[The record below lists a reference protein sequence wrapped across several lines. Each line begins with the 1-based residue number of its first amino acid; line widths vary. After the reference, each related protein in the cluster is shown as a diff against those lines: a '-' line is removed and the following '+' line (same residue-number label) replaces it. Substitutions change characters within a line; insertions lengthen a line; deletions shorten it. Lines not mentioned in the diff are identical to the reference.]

1 MDDAA
6 LYSQTKTFLMALAY
20 TQPRILA
27 MFALLPIFNKQV
39 VPGLLRFSIAA
50 AIGALAAPLLMPAI
64 TASDFSGA
72 QILLII
78 AKEAFIGLVMGY
90 LIAIP
95 FWAFEAVGFLIDN
108 QRGASIAATLN
119 PLTGNDSSPLGLL
132 FNQAFIV
139 FFFISGGFLL
149 MLGLLYDSF
158 RLWDVFSWYPQL
170 RPETAPLMIDQLNR
184 LVTIAVLLAS
194 PAVVAMFLA
203 EVGLALVSRFVP
215 QLQVFF
221 LAMPIKSA
229 LAFLVLVLYMATLFE
244 YGGQYVLELK
254 TTVPFLQDQWRSAPE
269 TPTTGVV
276 R

>member
-6 LYSQTKTFLMALAY
+6 FYTQTKTFLMALAY
-20 TQPRILA
+20 TQPRTLA
-27 MFALLPIFNKQV
+27 MFALLPIFNKQI

-50 AIGALAAPLLMPAI
+50 CIGALAAPMLMPTV
-64 TASDFSGA
+64 TASDLSGV

-78 AKEAFIGLVMGY
+78 AKEAFIGLVLGY

-95 FWAFEAVGFLIDN
+95 FWGFEAVGFFIDN

-119 PLTGNDSSPLGLL
+119 PLTGNDSSPMGLL

-149 MLGLLYDSF
+149 MLGLLYDSL
-158 RLWDVFSWYPQL
+158 RLWDVFASYPQL
-170 RPETAPLMIDQLNR
+170 RPETMPLMLEQLNR
-184 LVTIAVLLAS
+184 LVKIAVLLGS
-194 PAVVAMFLA
+194 PAIVAMFLA

-229 LAFLVLVLYMATLFE
+229 LALLVLVLYMSSLFE

-254 TTVPFLQDQWRSAPE
+254 TIVPFLNEQWRSGASASPAG
-269 TPTTGVV
+269 TVP
-276 R
+276 

>member
-1 MDDAA
+1 MNDAE
-6 LYSQTKTFLMALAY
+6 LYSTAKTFLISLAY

-27 MFALLPIFNKQV
+27 MFIAIPIFNRQI
-39 VPGLLRFSIAA
+39 VPGLIRFSIAA
-50 AIGALAAPLLMPAI
+50 ALGALAAPMLVPTVQATDLAA
-64 TASDFSGA
+64 T
-72 QILLII
+72 QIVMLVV
-78 AKEAFIGLVMGY
+78 KEAFVGFMLGY

-119 PLTGNDSSPLGLL
+119 PLTGNDSSPLGIL

-158 RLWDVFSWYPQL
+158 QLWDVFTWYPTL
-170 RPETAPLMIDQLNR
+170 RPDTMPLLLEQLNR
-184 LVTIAVLLAS
+184 ILRLALLLGS
-194 PAVVAMFLA
+194 PVIVAMFLA
-203 EVGLALVSRFVP
+203 EVGLALISRFVP

-229 LAFLVLVLYMATLFE
+229 IAMMVLMIYMGTLFE
-244 YGGQYVLELK
+244 YGYDYVKEL
-254 TTVPFLQDQWRSAPE
+254 TTVVPFLNGEWGNFNAR
-269 TPTTGVV
+269 TPGVLP
-276 R
+276 

>member
-1 MDDAA
+1 MDDAE
-6 LYSQTKTFLMALAY
+6 LYAQTKAFLMALAY

-27 MFALLPIFNKQV
+27 MFALLPIFNKQI
-39 VPGLLRFSIAA
+39 VPGLLRFSISAC
-50 AIGALAAPLLMPAI
+50 IGALVAPMLIPAVS
-64 TASDFSGA
+64 ASDLSGI
-72 QILLII
+72 QILLLI
-78 AKEAFIGLVMGY
+78 AKEAFIGLVLGY

-95 FWAFEAVGFLIDN
+95 FWGFEAVGFLIDN

-119 PLTGNDSSPLGLL
+119 PLTGNDSSPMGLL

-158 RLWDVFSWYPQL
+158 RLWDIFVWYPQL
-170 RPETAPLMIDQLNR
+170 RPETMPLMLEQLNR
-184 LVTIAVLLAS
+184 LVKIAVLLGS
-194 PAVVAMFLA
+194 PAIVAMFLA

-229 LAFLVLVLYMATLFE
+229 LALLVLVLYMSSLFE

-254 TTVPFLQDQWRSAPE
+254 TIVPFLNDYWRSGPPAVPA
-269 TPTTGVV
+269 GAVS
-276 R
+276 

>member
-6 LYSQTKTFLMALAY
+6 YYTQAKAFLMALAY

-27 MFALLPIFNKQV
+27 LFILVPVFNRQL
-39 VPGLLRFSIAA
+39 VPGLLRFAIAA
-50 AIGALAAPLLMPAI
+50 GFGALVAPALMPAI
-64 TASDFSGA
+64 TVSDLGGA
-72 QILLII
+72 AILMLLV
-78 AKEAFIGLVMGY
+78 KEAFVGLVLGFFV
-90 LIAIP
+90 AIP
-95 FWAFEAVGFLIDN
+95 FWAFEAVGFFIDN

-119 PLTGNDSSPLGLL
+119 PLTGNDTSPLGIL

-139 FFFISGGFLL
+139 FFFISGGFML

-158 RLWDVFSWYPQL
+158 ALWSVFDWAPTL
-170 RPETAPLMIDQLNR
+170 RPETVPLLLDQLSR
-184 LVTIAVLLAS
+184 LVRIAVLLGA
-194 PAVVAMFLA
+194 PAIVAMFLS

-229 LAFLVLVLYMATLFE
+229 LAMLVLMLYMATLFE
-244 YGGQYVLELK
+244 YGWDHVREIANA
-254 TTVPFLQDQWRSAPE
+254 VPLLDEQWRP
-269 TPTTGVV
+269 V